1 MQTSNDPGI
10 QQMCAVLTRKK
21 IVGHWGELSSAVKE
35 GIQQLIFDI
44 LMKDQARYDS
54 KLRFSSSVSL
64 YLTAFAYS
72 NLRVVFL
79 GEYADVWRTW
89 QQL

>member
-21 IVGHWGELSSAVKE
+21 IVGHWGELSNAVKE

-44 LMKDQARYDS
+44 LMKDQARYIS
-54 KLRFSSSVSL
+54 ELRPALLHFSVFNNIYSFLS
-64 YLTAFAYS
+64 YL
-72 NLRVVFL
+72 
-79 GEYADVWRTW
+79 
-89 QQL
+89 